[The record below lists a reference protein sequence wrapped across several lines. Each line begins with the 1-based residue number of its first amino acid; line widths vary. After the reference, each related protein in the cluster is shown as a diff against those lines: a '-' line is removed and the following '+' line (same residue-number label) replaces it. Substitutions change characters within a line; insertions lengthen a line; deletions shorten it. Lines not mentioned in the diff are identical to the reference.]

1 MYLVLG
7 QTVKRPAPHQCVQ
20 KVRPEA
26 EGTLYLVP
34 AGTSAGYIRRYS
46 PASVNVFGGNVPG
59 QPRPLV
65 FFGEIVVVL
74 TPNNCF
80 GAVKESLG
88 VTTIQSLARRHY
100 NVPDPWTLPLGAY
113 T

>member
-1 MYLVLG
+1 M
-7 QTVKRPAPHQCVQ
+7 KIPAPHQCVQ
-20 KVRPEA
+20 KVCPEA

-65 FFGEIVVVL
+65 LFGEIVVVL

-88 VTTIQSLARRHY
+88 APPRNLRGGYDGVGKNVHLKLAIKEPRF
-100 NVPDPWTLPLGAY
+100 
-113 T
+113 